1 MRKILIYELKRLLW
15 NRFFLGILLVL
26 LFAGWQV
33 LSGVTLLG
41 VAHTAPFSPWSFG
54 DYLRRMLPLLWIGA
68 LFFLTRFTSGGAQ
81 RVAVLTDATPV
92 PPRQYAGVRSAAA
105 LLATALLCLACL
117 AEALGF
123 YALYFGGEALGGLW
137 VPALFVL
144 LPALVFALG
153 TAWRLGQKRP
163 WLVFAWMALPLLLSA
178 LPLPA
183 ELGLWNGTLFSEYP
197 LRLGTLDPAF
207 SLPGQAVA
215 MQGAFLGA
223 GLAALALPFR
233 APRR

>member
-1 MRKILIYELKRLLW
+1 M
-15 NRFFLGILLVL
+15 
-26 LFAGWQV
+26 
-33 LSGVTLLG
+33 
-41 VAHTAPFSPWSFG
+41 
-54 DYLRRMLPLLWIGA
+54 
-68 LFFLTRFTSGGAQ
+68 
-81 RVAVLTDATPV
+81 
-92 PPRQYAGVRSAAA
+92 RSAAA

-137 VPALFVL
+137 APALFVL

-183 ELGLWNGTLFSEYP
+183 ELGLWNGALFSEYP

-207 SLPGQAVA
+207 SLPGQTVA

-233 APRR
+233 AARR

>member
-81 RVAVLTDATPV
+81 RVAVLTDASPV
-92 PPRQYAGVRSAAA
+92 PPRRYAGVRSAAA
-105 LLATALLCLACL
+105 LLATALLC
-117 AEALGF
+117 
-123 YALYFGGEALGGLW
+123 GLW
-137 VPALFVL
+137 APALFVL

-153 TAWRLGQKRP
+153 AAWRLGQKRP

-233 APRR
+233 AARR